1 MNQITVKSL
10 TFRIRTFR
18 KFFAFFFREAQTTKI
33 MMSAGVFLTY
43 PLVMYPA
50 VEILLPSILKWS
62 CFKHMDVATELGFRY
77 LLVLITCKQ
86 VKFLMNSLSHH

>member
-1 MNQITVKSL
+1 MNQILKSL
-10 TFRIRTFR
+10 TFRIRTLR
-18 KFFAFFFREAQTTKI
+18 KLFAFFREAQTTKI

-86 VKFLMNSLSHH
+86 VKFLMYLIK

>member
-1 MNQITVKSL
+1 
-10 TFRIRTFR
+10 
-18 KFFAFFFREAQTTKI
+18 

-50 VEILLPSILKWS
+50 LEILLPSILKWN

-77 LLVLITCKQ
+77 FLVLITCKQ
-86 VKFLMNSLSHH
+86 ANFIIALFVSSFDFSK